1 MGVDAGA
8 KVQQHFE
15 QLAVQFTDA
24 VCANN
29 GSALAALFDPQG
41 IYDDAFYG
49 EFVGREA
56 IGNMLA
62 DLWYRDGCDFRWQ
75 MYDCLSNGSLA
86 YARYRFSYTSLHPRA
101 KGERIVT
108 EGSAQFKLREG
119 KVMQYRE
126 HWEGT
131 AILSML
137 KVGGEQ
143 MVSVARK
150 QAQRLLADPG
160 LADHLGP

>member
-1 MGVDAGA
+1 MAVNEGA
-8 KVQQHFE
+8 TPQQHFE
-15 QLAVQFTDA
+15 QLAEQFTAA
-24 VCANN
+24 VCTNN

-49 EFVGREA
+49 EFIGVEA
-56 IGNMLA
+56 IAAMLA
-62 DLWYRDGCDFRWQ
+62 LWYRDGCDFRWQ

-108 EGSAQFKLREG
+108 EGSAQFQLRAG
-119 KVMQYRE
+119 KISHYRE

-150 QAQRLLADPG
+150 QAQRLLADPALEG
-160 LADHLGP
+160 HLAP